1 MDTTCNDIVIAIS
14 RKIDEVFGG
23 KYNLYTDY
31 NKQDMKV
38 PCFFIRNFNFNIN
51 KLFDNRY
58 EKNYMFEMTFFTEDK
73 DKSFKNNDVK
83 ENLNYILE
91 YLQVKDSVIRCHNF
105 ECKEIE
111 GILICTFK
119 YKFIV
124 IKQKEAEPFMQILN
138 QKYTT
143 RK

>member
-23 KYNLYTDY
+23 KYNLYTDD

-38 PCFFIRNFNFNIN
+38 PCFFIRNFNFSVN

-58 EKNYMFEMTFFTEDK
+58 EKNYMFEMTFFTDNEK
-73 DKSFKNNDVK
+73 KSFENGDVK
-83 ENLNYILE
+83 ESLNDVLE
-91 YLQVKDSVIRCHNF
+91 YLKVGKSILRCQNF
-105 ECKEIE
+105 EGKETD
-111 GILICTFK
+111 GVLIFTFK
-119 YKFIV
+119 YRFIV